1 MTSRDFKGFPS
12 LQEVECT
19 GRSLK
24 PEVKLIALQLYSL
37 PSNRLLASM
46 NVISNECVTWG
57 DYSLCRVNKTK
68 THKSKIKL
76 LVADLNDGES
86 REYKCTANTY
96 DSYGFSKVFT
106 WTIVVKQL
114 REYNVYFVSLVCVG
128 HLAQEAICLSVH
140 IVQYFTCHFL

>member
-1 MTSRDFKGFPS
+1 MHISGMTSRLFRGFPS

-19 GRSLK
+19 GTSLR
-24 PEVKLIALQLYSL
+24 PEVKLIALQMYRL
-37 PSNRLLASM
+37 PDNRLLASM

-57 DYSLCRVNKTK
+57 DYSLCRVNKTD
-68 THKSKIKL
+68 THKSKVKL

-106 WTIVVKQL
+106 WTIMVKQL
-114 REYNVYFVSLVCVG
+114 REYGCLFLRLLVC
-128 HLAQEAICLSVH
+128 
-140 IVQYFTCHFL
+140 TT